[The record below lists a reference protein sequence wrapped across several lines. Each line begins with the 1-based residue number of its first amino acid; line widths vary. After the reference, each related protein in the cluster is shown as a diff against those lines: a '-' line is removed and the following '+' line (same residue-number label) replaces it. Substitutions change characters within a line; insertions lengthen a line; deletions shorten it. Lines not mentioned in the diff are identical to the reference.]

1 MLAVFDRFNLDSLW
15 LLLGAFVL
23 FSVAALLGKMLRA
36 WLDRIEVV
44 ADDVVKIVL
53 GASLSLFGLLLGFLL
68 SFAIS
73 GYNARMQAEEN
84 EALAIGH
91 AFQRM
96 ALLQA
101 HEQATAENMLQDY
114 LSLRIHFFG
123 AANNE
128 ERQQA
133 RISSTQLQS
142 RMWALLSEQ
151 VRRDPSLLHQSV
163 LDACDALYQAQQ
175 KTLSS
180 WRAQIPLPAWVM
192 VLLFALC
199 SNFLIGYTVHGV
211 RGNYALVIIVPGL
224 IAVSLYVIAQIDMP
238 GEGPI
243 HVLPDNMRIL
253 QEILLHQTL
262 KG

>member
-1 MLAVFDRFNLDSLW
+1 MDLNLESLW
-15 LLLGAFVL
+15 VLLGAFVVL
-23 FSVAALLGKMLRA
+23 SVAALLGKALRA

-84 EALAIGH
+84 EALVMGH

-96 ALLQA
+96 ALMAPKDQ
-101 HEQATAENMLQDY
+101 QPAERMLQEY
-114 LSLRIHFFG
+114 LKLRIDFFSATD
-123 AANNE
+123 AAQ
-128 ERQQA
+128 RQQA
-133 RISSTQLQS
+133 RIDSVRLQS
-142 RMWALLSEQ
+142 RMWLWLSER
-151 VRRDPSLLHQSV
+151 VRTDPSLVHQSV
-163 LDACDALYQAQQ
+163 LDACDALYESQQ

-192 VLLFALC
+192 ALLFAWC
-199 SNFLIGYTVHGV
+199 SSFLIGYTVHGV
-211 RGNYALVIIVPGL
+211 RGNTALVIIVPGL
-224 IAVSLYVIAQIDMP
+224 VAVSLYVIAQIDIP
-238 GEGPI
+238 GEGLI

-253 QEILLHQTL
+253 QEMLLHATRP
-262 KG
+262 G